1 MLSVGGREK
10 GVDFRVGCLHCVYM
24 NVRGAW
30 SQEHGAGGA
39 ASFGSRQFSAQ
50 ADTLAVGETSRPAGR
65 RGRGGFSLIELMV
78 VMVVISILAGITL
91 AAMGGVNQRAARDRT
106 KAEIAAMAN
115 ALEAYKSQ
123 NGKYPDPASNNTV
136 PYQAI
141 RGYLATDRID
151 VGTNNVPVDPFG
163 VAYSYRQ
170 PGTRNRVSFD
180 LSSRA
185 GAGATETN
193 KHIGNW

>member
-1 MLSVGGREK
+1 
-10 GVDFRVGCLHCVYM
+10 
-24 NVRGAW
+24 
-30 SQEHGAGGA
+30 
-39 ASFGSRQFSAQ
+39 
-50 ADTLAVGETSRPAGR
+50 
-65 RGRGGFSLIELMV
+65 V
-78 VMVVISILAGITL
+78 VMAVISILAGITL

-123 NGKYPDPASNNTV
+123 NGKYPEATNNTV

-163 VAYSYRQ
+163 VAYSYRR

-180 LSSRA
+180 LWSRA
-185 GAGATETN
+185 GASATETN
-193 KHIGNW
+193 KFIGNW